1 MKEDKKEKIL
11 MRYPVADGV
20 ADMIGLIPTDPLGSY
35 TGRPE
40 DPTEEPVQ
48 DADDL

>member
-1 MKEDKKEKIL
+1 MKEDKKEKIVIP
-11 MRYPVADGV
+11 YPSQEGFAN
-20 ADMIGLIPTDPLGSY
+20 MIGLIPTDPLGSY

-40 DPTEEPVQ
+40 DPWEEPVQ